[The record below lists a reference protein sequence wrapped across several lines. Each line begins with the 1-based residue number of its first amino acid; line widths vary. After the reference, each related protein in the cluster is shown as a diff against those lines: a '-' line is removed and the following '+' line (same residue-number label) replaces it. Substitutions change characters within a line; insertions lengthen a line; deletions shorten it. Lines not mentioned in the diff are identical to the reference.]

1 MVTSDISALL
11 GVPMWALVVFLVWSL
26 IWKALAL
33 WKSARKNSPVW
44 FVILLVVNTA
54 GILEVLYIFLFS
66 EMKFDDVKERQEK
79 GLIDGKVK
87 KRKKSK

>member
-1 MVTSDISALL
+1 MVGDISALL

-66 EMKFDDVKERQEK
+66 EMKFDGGIERRVKKQAILDK
-79 GLIDGKVK
+79 KV
-87 KRKKSK
+87 KRKKK